1 MKMGKEEYEKYVREF
16 CSNAVDNAISYLKPM
31 SLSLDVDWDYD
42 EWEDNTLTSALGCY
56 EAESVFSGTISIAF
70 NIDNMLKSYNKC
82 FNDYPW
88 LNTGIESIRDAVYTT
103 VYHEMGHGLC
113 ELIFDYLTTSD
124 CLDEVFNSQQRLFR
138 HSLDNEE
145 ESVETFAWN
154 MLDGNLEQ
162 DEINEMTELYIQ
174 YLKTA

>member
-1 MKMGKEEYEKYVREF
+1 
-16 CSNAVDNAISYLKPM
+16 M

-138 HSLDNEE
+138 HILDNEE